1 MNIIRWRVRI
11 FTAVQNTSQN
21 CKTDKW
27 LFRCRVCSIPRKSE
41 NQLICAEDRFFYTIH
56 IRKPIEIFASMRYN
70 VCTHIY
76 FLLRAEEVLMSILG
90 FFKKKADIKPQV
102 EKETA
107 IEVPIQ
113 RGVAISKRVELDS
126 HNENSIRNCYIAF
139 DVETTG
145 LSPISDRIVEIGA
158 TIFQNGTVQRVF
170 SSLVNP
176 GISIS
181 QSASAVNHITNSMLN
196 SAPSEKEV
204 YSQLVDFLGDALCGG
219 IVMCAHNAK
228 FDFDFL
234 CNTLSRLG
242 FNANIE
248 YIDTLS
254 LSRKYLHGLENYKQS
269 TIENYFGLT
278 NPSSHRAASDAEN
291 CGHILYRLIDVASE
305 SLEIGKRQIE
315 QSKPN
320 LQELEVCAFIQ
331 NVISQKGGDTK
342 LLRFRKNSSGYV
354 DVCCLYTF
362 LKVKFAKKG
371 AYILIRSNCP
381 ATENYATELCT
392 QSEGGTDYIR
402 VYFSSPF
409 DLEPLSEYIYEAF
422 FNCYKSMEEYAS
434 YSNYRR
440 REIENSIRFM
450 CALTNEEVSSLLNEI
465 KEHNYAPITIS
476 VANERQIS
484 CDDVVIHAVYN
495 RVPLS
500 EIRNAD
506 NWDKGFKMGFPHWE
520 KGEDERKRGNLA
532 LAIELFDKARLNGYA
547 APALYTSY
555 ALAYRQ
561 LKDYSNEIVILD
573 EGISRMPDQA
583 SVWSARK
590 AKAISLLFAQQEKE
604 RKAAEKLKRQAEK
617 VAQKETS
624 VSVPKKLRG
633 RAILQM
639 DDGGNVIKEFDSIA
653 AAVQEVGVSS
663 KSIRDAA
670 NGVQKRAGGYHW
682 MYKE

>member
-1 MNIIRWRVRI
+1 MGI
-11 FTAVQNTSQN
+11 F
-21 CKTDKW
+21 D
-27 LFRCRVCSIPRKSE
+27 
-41 NQLICAEDRFFYTIH
+41 
-56 IRKPIEIFASMRYN
+56 
-70 VCTHIY
+70 
-76 FLLRAEEVLMSILG
+76 

-107 IEVPIQ
+107 IETPVQ

-126 HNENSIRNCYIAF
+126 HNENSIRNCYVAF

-145 LSPISDRIVEIGA
+145 LSPMSDRIVEIGA
-158 TIFQNGTVQRVF
+158 AIFQKGTVQRVF

-176 GISIS
+176 GIPIS
-181 QSASAVNHITNSMLN
+181 QSASAVNHITNSMLD
-196 SAPSEKEV
+196 SAPSENEV

-254 LSRKYLHGLENYKQS
+254 LSRRYLHGLENYKQS

-278 NPSSHRAASDAEN
+278 NSSSHRATSDAEN
-291 CGHILYRLIDVASE
+291 CGHILYRLLDIASE
-305 SLEIGKRQIE
+305 SLEIEKRQIE

-320 LQELEVCAFIQ
+320 SQELEVCAFIQ
-331 NVISQKGGDTK
+331 NAIFQKGGDTK

-362 LKVKFAKKG
+362 LKIKFAKKG
-371 AYILIRSNCP
+371 AYILIRSSCP
-381 ATENYATELCT
+381 AIKNYITELCT

-409 DLEPLSEYIYEAF
+409 ELEPLSEYIYEAF

-434 YSNYRR
+434 YSNYRKQ
-440 REIENSIRFM
+440 EVENSIRFM
-450 CALTNEEVSSLLNEI
+450 CALTNEEVVSLLNGI
-465 KEHNYAPITIS
+465 KERNYAPITIS
-476 VANERQIS
+476 IANERQIS
-484 CDDVVIHAVYN
+484 RDDVVIHAIHN

-500 EIRNAD
+500 EIRNAE

-520 KGEDERKRGNLA
+520 KGEDERKSGNIA

-573 EGISRMPDQA
+573 EGIARMPDQTSA
-583 SVWSARK
+583 WSARR
-590 AKAISLLFAQQEKE
+590 AKAINLLFAQQEKE
-604 RKAAEKLKRQAEK
+604 RKTAEKAKRQAEK
-617 VAQKETS
+617 VAQKEAAMS
-624 VSVPKKLRG
+624 APKQSRG

-639 DDGGNVIKEFDSIA
+639 DDDGNIIKEFDSIV

-682 MYKE
+682 MYKA

>member
-1 MNIIRWRVRI
+1 
-11 FTAVQNTSQN
+11 
-21 CKTDKW
+21 
-27 LFRCRVCSIPRKSE
+27 
-41 NQLICAEDRFFYTIH
+41 
-56 IRKPIEIFASMRYN
+56 MRYN
-70 VCTHIY
+70 VCTHI
-76 FLLRAEEVLMSILG
+76 FLSSMEEALMSIFD
-90 FFKKKADIKPQV
+90 FFKKKPDIKPQV

-107 IEVPIQ
+107 IETPVQ
-113 RGVAISKRVELDS
+113 HGVAISKRVELDS
-126 HNENSIRNCYIAF
+126 HNENNIRNCYIAF

-145 LSPISDRIVEIGA
+145 LSPISDRIIEIGA
-158 TIFQNGTVQRVF
+158 TIFQKGTVQRVF

-181 QSASAVNHITNSMLN
+181 QSATAVNHITNSMLD
-196 SAPSEKEV
+196 SAPSEREV

-254 LSRKYLHGLENYKQS
+254 LSRRYLHGLENYKQS

-278 NPSSHRAASDAEN
+278 NSSSHRAASDAEN
-291 CGHILYRLIDVASE
+291 CGHILYRLLDVASE
-305 SLEIGKRQIE
+305 SLEIEKRQIE

-320 LQELEVCAFIQ
+320 PQELEVCAFIQ
-331 NVISQKGGDTK
+331 NAIFQKGGDTK

-362 LKVKFAKKG
+362 LKIKFAKKG
-371 AYILIRSNCP
+371 AYILIRSSCP
-381 ATENYATELCT
+381 ATKNYITELCT

-440 REIENSIRFM
+440 QEVENSIRFM
-450 CALTNEEVSSLLNEI
+450 CALTNEEVLSLLNGI
-465 KEHNYAPITIS
+465 KERNYAPITIS
-476 VANERQIS
+476 IADERQIS
-484 CDDVVIHAVYN
+484 RDNVVIHAVHN

-500 EIRNAD
+500 EIRNAE
-506 NWDKGFKMGFPHWE
+506 NWDKGFKIGFPYWE
-520 KGEDERKRGNLA
+520 KGEDERKSGNIV

-561 LKDYSNEIVILD
+561 LKDYSNEIIILD
-573 EGISRMPDQA
+573 EGIARMPDQT
-583 SVWSARK
+583 SVWSARRS
-590 AKAISLLFAQQEKE
+590 KAINLLFAQQEKE
-604 RKAAEKLKRQAEK
+604 RRNAEK
-617 VAQKETS
+617 VARKES
-624 VSVPKKLRG
+624 AMSASKQSRG
-633 RAILQM
+633 RAVLQM
-639 DDGGNVIKEFDSIA
+639 DDDGNIIKEFDSIA
-653 AAVQEVGVSS
+653 AAVKEVGVSS

-682 MYKE
+682 MYKA

>member
-1 MNIIRWRVRI
+1 
-11 FTAVQNTSQN
+11 
-21 CKTDKW
+21 
-27 LFRCRVCSIPRKSE
+27 
-41 NQLICAEDRFFYTIH
+41 
-56 IRKPIEIFASMRYN
+56 
-70 VCTHIY
+70 
-76 FLLRAEEVLMSILG
+76 MSILG
-90 FFKKKADIKPQV
+90 FFKKNANLATQV
-102 EKETA
+102 EKETMA
-107 IEVPIQ
+107 EIPVQ
-113 RGVAISKRVELDS
+113 RGTAISKRIELDFR
-126 HNENSIRNCYIAF
+126 NESSIRNCYVSF

-158 TIFQNGTVQRVF
+158 VVFQNGTVQRVF

-181 QSASAVNHITNSMLN
+181 QSASAVNHITNSMLDG
-196 SAPSEKEV
+196 APSEKEV
-204 YSQLVDFLGDALCGG
+204 YPQLVEFLGNALCGE

-254 LSRKYLHGLENYKQS
+254 LSRKYLHGLKNYKQS

-278 NPSSHRAASDAEN
+278 NSTSHRAASDAEN
-291 CGHILYRLIDVASE
+291 CGRILHHLLDTASE
-305 SLEIGKRQIE
+305 FLRMEKHQIE

-331 NVISQKGGDTK
+331 NVISQKGGDTT

-354 DVCCLYTF
+354 DISCLYTF
-362 LKVKFAKKG
+362 LKVKFSKKG
-371 AYILIRSNCP
+371 AYILIKSNHP
-381 ATENYATELCT
+381 AIENYVTELCT

-402 VYFSSPF
+402 VFFSSPF
-409 DLEPLSEYIYEAF
+409 ELEPLSEYIYEVF
-422 FNCYKSMEEYAS
+422 LNCYKSMEEYVS
-434 YSNYRR
+434 YSSYRR
-440 REIENSIRFM
+440 QDVENSVRSM
-450 CALTNEEVSSLLNEI
+450 SSLTNEEVASLMNEI
-465 KEHNYAPITIS
+465 RKHDYAPLTTS
-476 VANERQIS
+476 VVNERQVS
-484 CDDVVIHAVYN
+484 REDVVVDVVSN

-520 KGEDERKRGNLA
+520 KGEDERKKGNLV

-573 EGISRMPDQA
+573 EGIARMPDQA
-583 SVWSARK
+583 SAWSARRT
-590 AKAISLLFAQQEKE
+590 KAISLLFAQQEKE
-604 RKAAEKLKRQAEK
+604 RIAAEKLKRQAEK
-617 VAQKETS
+617 VAQKETA
-624 VSVPKKLRG
+624 VSVPKKPRG

-639 DDGGNVIKEFDSIA
+639 DDNGNIIKEFDSIT
-653 AAVQEVGVSS
+653 AAVQEIGVSS

-682 MYKE
+682 MYKT

>member
-1 MNIIRWRVRI
+1 M
-11 FTAVQNTSQN
+11 
-21 CKTDKW
+21 
-27 LFRCRVCSIPRKSE
+27 
-41 NQLICAEDRFFYTIH
+41 
-56 IRKPIEIFASMRYN
+56 
-70 VCTHIY
+70 
-76 FLLRAEEVLMSILG
+76 EESPMSIFG

-102 EKETA
+102 EKETT
-107 IEVPIQ
+107 IEIPVQ
-113 RGVAISKRVELDS
+113 RGIAISKRVELDS
-126 HNENSIRNCYIAF
+126 YNENRIRNCYIAF

-158 TIFQNGTVQRVF
+158 TIFQNGTVQKVF

-248 YIDTLS
+248 YIDTLG

-291 CGHILYRLIDVASE
+291 CGHILYRLLDVASE
-305 SLEIGKRQIE
+305 SLEIEKRQIE
-315 QSKPN
+315 QSRPN
-320 LQELEVCAFIQ
+320 LQELEICAFIQ
-331 NVISQKGGDTK
+331 NIISQKGGDTK

-362 LKVKFAKKG
+362 LKIKFAKKG
-371 AYILIRSNCP
+371 AYILIRSNCT
-381 ATENYATELCT
+381 ATENYVTELCT

-409 DLEPLSEYIYEAF
+409 DLEPLSEYIYEVF

-434 YSNYRR
+434 YSDYKRQ
-440 REIENSIRFM
+440 EVENSIRFM
-450 CALTNEEVSSLLNEI
+450 YAMTNEEVSSLLDEI
-465 KEHNYAPITIS
+465 KKHDYAPITIS

-484 CDDVVIHAVYN
+484 RDDVVIHTVYN

-500 EIRNAD
+500 EIRNAE
-506 NWDKGFKMGFPHWE
+506 NWDEEFKVGFPYWE
-520 KGEDERKRGNLA
+520 KGEYERKRGNLA
-532 LAIELFDKARLNGYA
+532 SAIELFDKARLNGYA

-573 EGISRMPDQA
+573 EGIARMPDQA
-583 SVWSARK
+583 SAWSARRT
-590 AKAISLLFAQQEKE
+590 KAISLLFAQQEKE

-617 VAQKETS
+617 AAQKETA
-624 VSVPKKLRG
+624 VPVPKKHHRG

-639 DDGGNVIKEFDSIA
+639 DDGENVIKEFDSIA
-653 AAVQEVGVSS
+653 AAAQEVGVSS
-663 KSIRDAA
+663 KRIRDAA

>member
-1 MNIIRWRVRI
+1 
-11 FTAVQNTSQN
+11 
-21 CKTDKW
+21 
-27 LFRCRVCSIPRKSE
+27 
-41 NQLICAEDRFFYTIH
+41 
-56 IRKPIEIFASMRYN
+56 MRYN
-70 VCTHIY
+70 VCTHI
-76 FLLRAEEVLMSILG
+76 FLSSMEEALMSIFD
-90 FFKKKADIKPQV
+90 FFKKKPDIKPQV

-107 IEVPIQ
+107 IETPVQ
-113 RGVAISKRVELDS
+113 HGVAISKRVELDS
-126 HNENSIRNCYIAF
+126 HNENNIRNCYIAF

-145 LSPISDRIVEIGA
+145 LSPISDRIIEIGA
-158 TIFQNGTVQRVF
+158 TIFQKGTVQRVF

-181 QSASAVNHITNSMLN
+181 QSATAVNHITNSMLD

-254 LSRKYLHGLENYKQS
+254 LSRRYLHGLENYKQS

-278 NPSSHRAASDAEN
+278 NSSSHRAASDAEN
-291 CGHILYRLIDVASE
+291 CGHILYRLLDVASE
-305 SLEIGKRQIE
+305 SLEIEKRQIE

-320 LQELEVCAFIQ
+320 PQELEVCAFIQ
-331 NVISQKGGDTK
+331 NAIFQKGGDTK

-362 LKVKFAKKG
+362 LKIKFAKKG
-371 AYILIRSNCP
+371 AYILIRSSCP
-381 ATENYATELCT
+381 ATKNYITELCT

-440 REIENSIRFM
+440 QEVENSIRFM
-450 CALTNEEVSSLLNEI
+450 CALTNEEVLSLLNGI
-465 KEHNYAPITIS
+465 KESNYAPITIS
-476 VANERQIS
+476 IANERQIS
-484 CDDVVIHAVYN
+484 RDNVVIHAVHN

-500 EIRNAD
+500 EIRNAE
-506 NWDKGFKMGFPHWE
+506 NWDKGFKIGFPYWE
-520 KGEDERKRGNLA
+520 KGEYERKSGNIV

-561 LKDYSNEIVILD
+561 LKDYSNEIIILD
-573 EGISRMPDQA
+573 EGIARMPDQT
-583 SVWSARK
+583 SVWSARRS
-590 AKAISLLFAQQEKE
+590 KAINLLFAKQEKE
-604 RKAAEKLKRQAEK
+604 RKIAEK
-617 VAQKETS
+617 VAQKERTMS
-624 VSVPKKLRG
+624 APKQSRG

-639 DDGGNVIKEFDSIA
+639 DDDGNIIKEFDSIA

-682 MYKE
+682 MYKA

>member
-1 MNIIRWRVRI
+1 
-11 FTAVQNTSQN
+11 
-21 CKTDKW
+21 
-27 LFRCRVCSIPRKSE
+27 
-41 NQLICAEDRFFYTIH
+41 
-56 IRKPIEIFASMRYN
+56 
-70 VCTHIY
+70 
-76 FLLRAEEVLMSILG
+76 MSIFD
-90 FFKKKADIKPQV
+90 FFKKKPDIKPQV

-107 IEVPIQ
+107 IETPVQ
-113 RGVAISKRVELDS
+113 HGVAISKRVELDS
-126 HNENSIRNCYIAF
+126 HNENNIRNCYIAF

-145 LSPISDRIVEIGA
+145 LSPISDRIIEIGA
-158 TIFQNGTVQRVF
+158 TIFQKGTVQRVF

-181 QSASAVNHITNSMLN
+181 QSATAVNHITNSMLD

-254 LSRKYLHGLENYKQS
+254 LSRRYLHGLENYKQS

-278 NPSSHRAASDAEN
+278 NSSSHRAASDAEN
-291 CGHILYRLIDVASE
+291 CGHILYRLLDVASE
-305 SLEIGKRQIE
+305 SLEIEKRQIE

-320 LQELEVCAFIQ
+320 PQELEVCAFIQ
-331 NVISQKGGDTK
+331 NAIFQKGGDTK

-362 LKVKFAKKG
+362 LKIKFAKKG
-371 AYILIRSNCP
+371 AYILIRSSCP
-381 ATENYATELCT
+381 ATKNYITELCT

-440 REIENSIRFM
+440 QEVENSIRFM
-450 CALTNEEVSSLLNEI
+450 CALTNEEVLSLMNGI
-465 KEHNYAPITIS
+465 KERNYAPITIS
-476 VANERQIS
+476 IANERQIS
-484 CDDVVIHAVYN
+484 RDNVVIHAVHN

-500 EIRNAD
+500 EIRNAE
-506 NWDKGFKMGFPHWE
+506 NWDKGFKIGFPYWE
-520 KGEDERKRGNLA
+520 KGEYERKSGNIV

-561 LKDYSNEIVILD
+561 LKDYSNEIIILD
-573 EGISRMPDQA
+573 EGIARMPDQT
-583 SVWSARK
+583 SVWSARRS
-590 AKAISLLFAQQEKE
+590 KAINLLFAKQEKE
-604 RKAAEKLKRQAEK
+604 RKIAEK
-617 VAQKETS
+617 VAQKERTMS
-624 VSVPKKLRG
+624 APKQSRG

-639 DDGGNVIKEFDSIA
+639 DDDGNIIKEFDSIA

-682 MYKE
+682 MYKA

>member
-1 MNIIRWRVRI
+1 
-11 FTAVQNTSQN
+11 
-21 CKTDKW
+21 
-27 LFRCRVCSIPRKSE
+27 
-41 NQLICAEDRFFYTIH
+41 
-56 IRKPIEIFASMRYN
+56 
-70 VCTHIY
+70 
-76 FLLRAEEVLMSILG
+76 MSIFD
-90 FFKKKADIKPQV
+90 FFKKKPDIKPQV

-107 IEVPIQ
+107 IETPVQ
-113 RGVAISKRVELDS
+113 HGVAISKRVELDS
-126 HNENSIRNCYIAF
+126 HNENNIRNCYIAF

-145 LSPISDRIVEIGA
+145 LSPISDRIIEIGA
-158 TIFQNGTVQRVF
+158 TIFQKGTVQRVF

-181 QSASAVNHITNSMLN
+181 QSATAVNHITNSMLD

-254 LSRKYLHGLENYKQS
+254 LSRRYLHGLENYKQS

-278 NPSSHRAASDAEN
+278 NSSSHRAASDAEN
-291 CGHILYRLIDVASE
+291 CGHILYRLLDVASE
-305 SLEIGKRQIE
+305 SLEIEKRQIE

-320 LQELEVCAFIQ
+320 PQELEVCAFIQ
-331 NVISQKGGDTK
+331 NAIFQKGGDTK

-362 LKVKFAKKG
+362 LKIKFAKKG
-371 AYILIRSNCP
+371 AYILIRSSCP
-381 ATENYATELCT
+381 ATKNYITELCT

-440 REIENSIRFM
+440 QEVENSIRFM
-450 CALTNEEVSSLLNEI
+450 CALTNEEVLSLLNGI
-465 KEHNYAPITIS
+465 KERNYAPITIS
-476 VANERQIS
+476 IADERQIS
-484 CDDVVIHAVYN
+484 RDNVVIHAVHN

-500 EIRNAD
+500 EIRNAE
-506 NWDKGFKMGFPHWE
+506 NWDKGFKIGFPYWE
-520 KGEDERKRGNLA
+520 KGEDERKSGNIV

-561 LKDYSNEIVILD
+561 LKDYSNEIIILD
-573 EGISRMPDQA
+573 EGIARMPDQT
-583 SVWSARK
+583 SVWSARRS
-590 AKAISLLFAQQEKE
+590 KAINLLFAQQEKE
-604 RKAAEKLKRQAEK
+604 RRNAEK
-617 VAQKETS
+617 VARKES
-624 VSVPKKLRG
+624 AMSASKQSRG
-633 RAILQM
+633 RAVLQM
-639 DDGGNVIKEFDSIA
+639 DDDGNIIKEFDSIA

-682 MYKE
+682 MYKA

>member
-1 MNIIRWRVRI
+1 M
-11 FTAVQNTSQN
+11 
-21 CKTDKW
+21 
-27 LFRCRVCSIPRKSE
+27 
-41 NQLICAEDRFFYTIH
+41 
-56 IRKPIEIFASMRYN
+56 
-70 VCTHIY
+70 
-76 FLLRAEEVLMSILG
+76 
-90 FFKKKADIKPQV
+90 
-102 EKETA
+102 
-107 IEVPIQ
+107 
-113 RGVAISKRVELDS
+113 
-126 HNENSIRNCYIAF
+126 
-139 DVETTG
+139 
-145 LSPISDRIVEIGA
+145 
-158 TIFQNGTVQRVF
+158 
-170 SSLVNP
+170 
-176 GISIS
+176 
-181 QSASAVNHITNSMLN
+181 
-196 SAPSEKEV
+196 
-204 YSQLVDFLGDALCGG
+204 
-219 IVMCAHNAK
+219 
-228 FDFDFL
+228 
-234 CNTLSRLG
+234 
-242 FNANIE
+242 
-248 YIDTLS
+248 
-254 LSRKYLHGLENYKQS
+254 HGLENYKQS

-291 CGHILYRLIDVASE
+291 CGHILYRLLDVASE
-305 SLEIGKRQIE
+305 SLEIEKRQIE

-409 DLEPLSEYIYEAF
+409 DLEPLSEYICETF

-450 CALTNEEVSSLLNEI
+450 CTLTNEEVSSLLNEI
-465 KEHNYAPITIS
+465 KEHNYAPVTIS

-484 CDDVVIHAVYN
+484 CDGVVIHAVYN

-573 EGISRMPDQA
+573 EGIARMPDQA

-617 VAQKETS
+617 VAQKEVP
-624 VSVPKKLRG
+624 VSVPKKPRG

>member
-1 MNIIRWRVRI
+1 
-11 FTAVQNTSQN
+11 
-21 CKTDKW
+21 
-27 LFRCRVCSIPRKSE
+27 
-41 NQLICAEDRFFYTIH
+41 
-56 IRKPIEIFASMRYN
+56 
-70 VCTHIY
+70 
-76 FLLRAEEVLMSILG
+76 MSILG
-90 FFKKKADIKPQV
+90 FFKKNANLATQV
-102 EKETA
+102 EKETMA
-107 IEVPIQ
+107 EIPVQ
-113 RGVAISKRVELDS
+113 RGTAISKRVELDS

-158 TIFQNGTVQRVF
+158 TIFQNGIVQRVF

-269 TIENYFGLT
+269 TVENYFGLT

-291 CGHILYRLIDVASE
+291 CGHILYRLLDVASE
-305 SLEIGKRQIE
+305 SLEIEKRQLE

-331 NVISQKGGDTK
+331 NVISQKGGDTT

-381 ATENYATELCT
+381 ATENYVTELCT

-409 DLEPLSEYIYEAF
+409 DLEPLSEYIYKAF
-422 FNCYKSMEEYAS
+422 FNCYESMEEYAS

-450 CALTNEEVSSLLNEI
+450 CALTNEEVYSLLNEI

-520 KGEDERKRGNLA
+520 KGEDERKKGNLV

-573 EGISRMPDQA
+573 EGIARMPDQA
-583 SVWSARK
+583 SAWSARRT
-590 AKAISLLFAQQEKE
+590 KAISLLFAQQEKE
-604 RKAAEKLKRQAEK
+604 RIAAEKLKRQAEK
-617 VAQKETS
+617 VAQKETA
-624 VSVPKKLRG
+624 VSVPKKPRG

-639 DDGGNVIKEFDSIA
+639 DDNGNIIKEFDSIT
-653 AAVQEVGVSS
+653 AAVQEIGVSS

-682 MYKE
+682 MYKK

>member
-1 MNIIRWRVRI
+1 
-11 FTAVQNTSQN
+11 
-21 CKTDKW
+21 
-27 LFRCRVCSIPRKSE
+27 
-41 NQLICAEDRFFYTIH
+41 
-56 IRKPIEIFASMRYN
+56 
-70 VCTHIY
+70 
-76 FLLRAEEVLMSILG
+76 MSILG
-90 FFKKKADIKPQV
+90 FFKKEADIKPQV

-107 IEVPIQ
+107 IEVPVQ
-113 RGVAISKRVELDS
+113 RGIAISKRVELDS

-170 SSLVNP
+170 SSLANP

-320 LQELEVCAFIQ
+320 LQELEACAFIQ
-331 NVISQKGGDTK
+331 NVIFQKGGDTK

-465 KEHNYAPITIS
+465 NEHNYAPITIS
-476 VANERQIS
+476 VASERQIS

-573 EGISRMPDQA
+573 EGISRMPDQS

-617 VAQKETS
+617 VAQKEAS
-624 VSVPKKLRG
+624 VSVPKKPRG

>member
-1 MNIIRWRVRI
+1 
-11 FTAVQNTSQN
+11 
-21 CKTDKW
+21 
-27 LFRCRVCSIPRKSE
+27 
-41 NQLICAEDRFFYTIH
+41 
-56 IRKPIEIFASMRYN
+56 
-70 VCTHIY
+70 
-76 FLLRAEEVLMSILG
+76 MSIFD
-90 FFKKKADIKPQV
+90 FFKKKPDIKPQV

-107 IEVPIQ
+107 IETPVQ
-113 RGVAISKRVELDS
+113 HGVAISKRVELDS
-126 HNENSIRNCYIAF
+126 HNENNIRNCYIAF

-145 LSPISDRIVEIGA
+145 LSPISDRIIEIGA
-158 TIFQNGTVQRVF
+158 TIFQKGTVQRVF

-181 QSASAVNHITNSMLN
+181 QSATAVNHITNSMLD

-254 LSRKYLHGLENYKQS
+254 LSRRYLHGLENYKQS

-278 NPSSHRAASDAEN
+278 NSSSHRAASDAEN
-291 CGHILYRLIDVASE
+291 CGHILYRLLDVASE
-305 SLEIGKRQIE
+305 SLEIEKRQIE

-320 LQELEVCAFIQ
+320 PQELEVCAFIQ
-331 NVISQKGGDTK
+331 NAIFQKGGDTK

-362 LKVKFAKKG
+362 LKIKFAKKG
-371 AYILIRSNCP
+371 AYILIRSSCP
-381 ATENYATELCT
+381 ATKNYITELCT

-440 REIENSIRFM
+440 QEVENSIRFM
-450 CALTNEEVSSLLNEI
+450 CALTNEEVLSLLNGI
-465 KEHNYAPITIS
+465 KERNHAPITIS
-476 VANERQIS
+476 IANERQIS
-484 CDDVVIHAVYN
+484 RDNVVIHAVHN

-500 EIRNAD
+500 EIRNAE
-506 NWDKGFKMGFPHWE
+506 NWDKGFKIGFPYWE
-520 KGEDERKRGNLA
+520 KGEYERKSGNIV

-561 LKDYSNEIVILD
+561 LKDYSNEIIILD
-573 EGISRMPDQA
+573 EGIARMPDQT
-583 SVWSARK
+583 SVWSARRS
-590 AKAISLLFAQQEKE
+590 KAINLLFAKQEKE
-604 RKAAEKLKRQAEK
+604 RKIAEK
-617 VAQKETS
+617 VAQKERTMS
-624 VSVPKKLRG
+624 APKQSRG

-639 DDGGNVIKEFDSIA
+639 DDDGNIIKEFDSIA

-682 MYKE
+682 MYKA

>member
-1 MNIIRWRVRI
+1 
-11 FTAVQNTSQN
+11 
-21 CKTDKW
+21 
-27 LFRCRVCSIPRKSE
+27 
-41 NQLICAEDRFFYTIH
+41 
-56 IRKPIEIFASMRYN
+56 
-70 VCTHIY
+70 
-76 FLLRAEEVLMSILG
+76 MSIFD

-102 EKETA
+102 EKEAA
-107 IEVPIQ
+107 IETPVQ
-113 RGVAISKRVELDS
+113 HGVAISKRVELDS
-126 HNENSIRNCYIAF
+126 HNESSIRNCYVAF

-145 LSPISDRIVEIGA
+145 LSPTSDRIVEIGA
-158 TIFQNGTVQRVF
+158 TIFQKGTVQRVF

-181 QSASAVNHITNSMLN
+181 QSASAVNHITNSMLD
-196 SAPSEKEV
+196 SAPSEEEV

-242 FNANIE
+242 FNADIE

-254 LSRKYLHGLENYKQS
+254 LSRRYLHGLENYKQN

-278 NPSSHRAASDAEN
+278 NSSSHRAATDAEN
-291 CGHILYRLIDVASE
+291 CGHILYRLLDVASE
-305 SLEIGKRQIE
+305 SLEIEKRQIE

-320 LQELEVCAFIQ
+320 SQELEVCAFIQ
-331 NVISQKGGDTK
+331 NAIFQKGGDTK

-354 DVCCLYTF
+354 DVCCLYAF
-362 LKVKFAKKG
+362 LKIKFAKKG
-371 AYILIRSNCP
+371 AYILIRSSCP
-381 ATENYATELCT
+381 ATKNYITELCT

-440 REIENSIRFM
+440 QEVENSIRFM
-450 CALTNEEVSSLLNEI
+450 CALTNEEVCSLLNGI
-465 KEHNYAPITIS
+465 KEHNYAPIAIS
-476 VANERQIS
+476 IANERQIS
-484 CDDVVIHAVYN
+484 RDDVVIHAVHN

-500 EIRNAD
+500 EIRNAE

-520 KGEDERKRGNLA
+520 KGEDERKRGNIA

-573 EGISRMPDQA
+573 EGIARMPDQT
-583 SVWSARK
+583 SVWSARSS
-590 AKAISLLFAQQEKE
+590 KAINLLFAQQEKE
-604 RKAAEKLKRQAEK
+604 RKTAEKAKRQAEK
-617 VAQKETS
+617 VAQKEAAM
-624 VSVPKKLRG
+624 SVPKQSRG

-639 DDGGNVIKEFDSIA
+639 DDDGNIIKEFDSIA

-682 MYKE
+682 MYIA

>member
-1 MNIIRWRVRI
+1 
-11 FTAVQNTSQN
+11 
-21 CKTDKW
+21 
-27 LFRCRVCSIPRKSE
+27 
-41 NQLICAEDRFFYTIH
+41 
-56 IRKPIEIFASMRYN
+56 MRYN
-70 VCTHIY
+70 VCTHI
-76 FLLRAEEVLMSILG
+76 FLSSMEEALMSIFD
-90 FFKKKADIKPQV
+90 FFKKKPDIKPQV

-107 IEVPIQ
+107 IETPVQ
-113 RGVAISKRVELDS
+113 HGVAISKRVELDS
-126 HNENSIRNCYIAF
+126 HNENNIRNCYIAF

-145 LSPISDRIVEIGA
+145 LSPISDRIIEIGA
-158 TIFQNGTVQRVF
+158 TIFQKGTVQRVF

-181 QSASAVNHITNSMLN
+181 QSATAVNHITNSMLD

-254 LSRKYLHGLENYKQS
+254 LSRRYLHGLENYKQS

-278 NPSSHRAASDAEN
+278 NSSSHRAASDAEN
-291 CGHILYRLIDVASE
+291 CGHILYRLLDVASE
-305 SLEIGKRQIE
+305 SLEIEKRQIE

-320 LQELEVCAFIQ
+320 PQELEVCAFIQ
-331 NVISQKGGDTK
+331 NAIFQKGGDTK

-362 LKVKFAKKG
+362 LKIKFAKKG
-371 AYILIRSNCP
+371 AYILIRSSCP
-381 ATENYATELCT
+381 ATKNYITELCT

-440 REIENSIRFM
+440 QEVENSIRFM
-450 CALTNEEVSSLLNEI
+450 CALTNEEVLSLLNGI
-465 KEHNYAPITIS
+465 KERNYAPITIS
-476 VANERQIS
+476 IANERQIS
-484 CDDVVIHAVYN
+484 RDNVVIHAVHN

-500 EIRNAD
+500 EIRNAE
-506 NWDKGFKMGFPHWE
+506 NWDKGFKIGFPYWE
-520 KGEDERKRGNLA
+520 KGEYERKSGNIV

-561 LKDYSNEIVILD
+561 LKDYSNEIIILD
-573 EGISRMPDQA
+573 EGIARMPDQT
-583 SVWSARK
+583 SVWRARRS
-590 AKAISLLFAQQEKE
+590 KAINLLFAKQEKE
-604 RKAAEKLKRQAEK
+604 RKIAEK
-617 VAQKETS
+617 VAQKERTMS
-624 VSVPKKLRG
+624 APKQSRG

-639 DDGGNVIKEFDSIA
+639 DDDGNIIKEFDSIA

-682 MYKE
+682 MYKA

>member
-1 MNIIRWRVRI
+1 
-11 FTAVQNTSQN
+11 
-21 CKTDKW
+21 
-27 LFRCRVCSIPRKSE
+27 
-41 NQLICAEDRFFYTIH
+41 
-56 IRKPIEIFASMRYN
+56 
-70 VCTHIY
+70 
-76 FLLRAEEVLMSILG
+76 MSILG
-90 FFKKKADIKPQV
+90 FFKKNANLATQV
-102 EKETA
+102 EKETMA
-107 IEVPIQ
+107 EIPVQ
-113 RGVAISKRVELDS
+113 RGTAISKRIELDFR
-126 HNENSIRNCYIAF
+126 NESSIRNCYVSF

-158 TIFQNGTVQRVF
+158 VVFQNGTVQRVF

-181 QSASAVNHITNSMLN
+181 QSASAVNHITNSMLDG
-196 SAPSEKEV
+196 APSEKEV
-204 YSQLVDFLGDALCGG
+204 YPQLVEFLGNALCGE

-254 LSRKYLHGLENYKQS
+254 LSRKYLHGLKNYKQS

-278 NPSSHRAASDAEN
+278 NSTSHRAASDAEN
-291 CGHILYRLIDVASE
+291 CGRILHHLLDTASE
-305 SLEIGKRQIE
+305 FLRMEKHQIE

-331 NVISQKGGDTK
+331 NVISQKGGDTT

-354 DVCCLYTF
+354 DISCLYTF
-362 LKVKFAKKG
+362 LKVKFSKKG
-371 AYILIRSNCP
+371 AYILIKSNHP
-381 ATENYATELCT
+381 AIENYVTELCT

-402 VYFSSPF
+402 VFFSSPF
-409 DLEPLSEYIYEAF
+409 ELEPLSEYIYEVF
-422 FNCYKSMEEYAS
+422 LNCYKSMEEYVS
-434 YSNYRR
+434 YSSYRR
-440 REIENSIRFM
+440 QDVENSVRSM
-450 CALTNEEVSSLLNEI
+450 SSLTNEEVASLMNEI
-465 KEHNYAPITIS
+465 RKHDYAPLTTS
-476 VANERQIS
+476 VVNERQVS
-484 CDDVVIHAVYN
+484 REDVVVDVVSN

-506 NWDKGFKMGFPHWE
+506 NWDKGLKMGFPHWE
-520 KGEDERKRGNLA
+520 KGEDERKKGNLV

-573 EGISRMPDQA
+573 EGIARMPDQA
-583 SVWSARK
+583 SAWSARRT
-590 AKAISLLFAQQEKE
+590 KAISLLFAQQEKE
-604 RKAAEKLKRQAEK
+604 RIAAEKLKRQAEK
-617 VAQKETS
+617 VAQKETA
-624 VSVPKKLRG
+624 VSVPKKPRG

-639 DDGGNVIKEFDSIA
+639 DDNGNIIKEFDSIT
-653 AAVQEVGVSS
+653 AAVQEIGVSS

-682 MYKE
+682 MYKT